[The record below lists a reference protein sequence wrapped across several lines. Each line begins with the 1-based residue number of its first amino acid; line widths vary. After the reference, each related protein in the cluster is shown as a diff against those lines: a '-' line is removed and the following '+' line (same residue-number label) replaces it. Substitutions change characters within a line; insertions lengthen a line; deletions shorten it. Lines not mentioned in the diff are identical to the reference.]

1 MKSYKLVVLFLL
13 LAGLAPAQ
21 NPEMSF
27 RYLTQKD
34 GLSSTFVN
42 CLGQDSAGF
51 IWIGTNNGLNRYDGL
66 HFKTYWSR
74 LADST
79 QLPHINITH
88 IFTQRSGALWIGTI
102 RGLAK
107 YDNQRDLFERI
118 KYDAVENGLNYQIS
132 DIQEDSNRQ
141 VFVSMG
147 NSIYRVNETN
157 HRLEVAYNVQDKNIT
172 KFLFDGEFIW
182 LATQNGDLL
191 IRIHATSG
199 EMKRIRLSD
208 ALNQTLP
215 SGLSIKSLV
224 LRKGKLWIG
233 AINGGIFSIDTHTL
247 DIQRF
252 MVNLPDADNTI
263 FLYNDRQNQ
272 LWSIDYTGLKYFD
285 DKTGVFYGY
294 YPTSLQINSIKPGV
308 SGFFQ
313 DNMNNYWVFH
323 GLGGVGARIVNKGF
337 RNFSVETPGLWHLS
351 SNNVC
356 CIGDD
361 EQGNIW
367 IGNDK
372 PGIDV
377 FIWKKGV
384 IKSLYAD
391 NKPGSLGQGSVNIIR
406 KDNEGRTWVGTYDG
420 GLQLVDNEHYT
431 FKRYVHRS
439 NDSTSIL
446 GNDVRGIAPDA
457 NGNLWLVIH
466 GKGVDKFNIK
476 SSKAEH
482 FTSENSNLSNPW
494 ANCLLYDKKGRL
506 WVATSWGLSMLP
518 KGEKRFKNYFFKD
531 ADARTVCSSNI
542 ITLRE
547 ASDGTIWTG
556 TDQGL
561 CRYVEEDNCFEN
573 FSASLINKNICGIE
587 EDNFG
592 NLWVSTLRGLS
603 RINPKDKVVFNF
615 TEDDGMALN
624 EYLPNSSF
632 KAGDGVLF
640 FGGING
646 VTYFNPANLRFNTTA
661 PKAIINQVL
670 IDNLNA
676 DSVENVTILKRNFGI
691 PSLFKVGPQHRIVS
705 ISYAG
710 ISFNNPARNK
720 YAVKL
725 EGFDNQWQLVDYK
738 TEMSYT
744 NLDPGDYVFKV
755 KVSNN
760 DGYWGSNEATVKFT
774 ILPPFYSTWGF
785 RLLGVGLI
793 AFLLWIILLIRTRQL
808 RSQRVLMAAEI
819 RQKTDELVASNQ
831 ELLAQAEYL
840 DNINKL
846 LEERQQKV
854 ESQSR
859 TLALQTEVL
868 RKNNRDLKQ
877 LNFTKDRLFS
887 IIAHDL
893 LNPFTSI
900 MGLSEV
906 FKENY
911 NDMNDKER
919 QEIASTIYL
928 SSGRLFALLQN
939 LLLWAR
945 SQTSSIKFDQTTFP
959 ILEIIKESTDY
970 LQEQM
975 QKKNQRFEL
984 VCDPVMCVYADV
996 DMVKTVIRNL
1006 VNNAVKFTNDGGHI
1020 KIEVTKDDRFAYVVV
1035 SDNGQ
1040 GMDLA
1045 KVTTLFDASNVHST
1059 VGTAGEQGTGL
1070 GLLLCKEFVERNKG
1084 EIVVTSQKG
1093 KGSAFKFSLPLTA
1106 W

>member
-1 MKSYKLVVLFLL
+1 MLL
-13 LAGLAPAQ
+13 LAGFASAQ
-21 NPEMSF
+21 NPELSF

-42 CLGQDSAGF
+42 CIGQDSTGF

-88 IFTQRSGALWIGTI
+88 IFTQRSGKLWIGTM
-102 RGLAK
+102 RGLAL
-107 YDNQRDLFERI
+107 YDSQNDSFKRI
-118 KYDAVENGLNYQIS
+118 KFDGVENGLNYQIS
-132 DIQEDSNRQ
+132 DIQEDEGGR
-141 VFVSMG
+141 VFVSLG
-147 NSIYRVNETN
+147 NTIYRVNEKTD
-157 HRLEVAYNVQDKNIT
+157 RLEVGYNVQDNYIA

-182 LATQNGDLL
+182 IGTQSGDLL
-191 IRIHATSG
+191 IRIHAISG

-208 ALNQTLP
+208 ALNQPLAQNFT
-215 SGLSIKSLV
+215 IKSIL
-224 LRKGKLWIG
+224 LRKGKVWIG

-252 MVNLPDADNTI
+252 PVNLPDADNTI
-263 FLYNDRQNQ
+263 CLYNDRHNQ

-285 DKTGVFYGY
+285 DKTGIFYAY
-294 YPTSLQINSIKPGV
+294 YPTSQQINAIKAGV
-308 SGFFQ
+308 SGFFH
-313 DNMNNYWVFH
+313 DNQNNYWVIH
-323 GLGGVGARIVNKGF
+323 ALGGVGVRIDNKGF
-337 RNFSVETPGLWHLS
+337 KTFMVETPGLWHLS
-351 SNNVC
+351 SNNIG

-361 EQGNIW
+361 GEGNIW
-367 IGNDK
+367 FGNDK

-377 FIWKKGV
+377 FVWKKGV
-384 IKSLYAD
+384 IKTLHAD
-391 NKPGSLGQGSVNIIR
+391 NKPGSLGKGSVSVIKN
-406 KDNEGRTWVGTYDG
+406 DNQGRAWIGTYSG
-420 GLQLVDNEHYT
+420 GLQLSDGKNFT
-431 FKRYVHRS
+431 FKQYQYHP
-439 NDSTSIL
+439 NDPTSIM
-446 GNDVRGIAPDA
+446 GNDVRGISPDTS
-457 NGNLWLVIH
+457 GNLWLVIH
-466 GKGVDKFNIK
+466 GKGIDKFNIQTGM
-476 SSKAEH
+476 AEH

-494 ANCLLYDKKGRL
+494 ANTLLYDRKGRL
-506 WVATSWGLSMLP
+506 WVATAWGLNMLP
-518 KGEKRFKNYFFKD
+518 YGEKRFKNYYFKD

-542 ITLRE
+542 LTLRE
-547 ASDGTIWTG
+547 ASDGTIWIG

-573 FSASLINKNICGIE
+573 FSESLINKNICGIE

-592 NLWVSTLRGLS
+592 NIWVSTLRGLS
-603 RINPKDKVVFNF
+603 RLNPKDRVVFNF

-624 EYLPNSSF
+624 EYLPNSSL

-646 VTYFNPANLRFNTTA
+646 VTYFNPAKLRFNTTA

-670 IDNLNA
+670 VDNQIA
-676 DSVENVTILKRNFGI
+676 DSVDNVEIVQRSLGI
-691 PSLFKVGPQHRIVS
+691 PSFLKIGHQHRIVS

-710 ISFNNPARNK
+710 ISFNNPIRNK

-725 EGFDNQWQLVDYK
+725 EGFDNQWQLVDHK

-760 DGYWGSNEATVKFT
+760 DGYWGTKEAMVKFT
-774 ILPPFYSTWGF
+774 VLPPFYSTWGF

-793 AFLLWIILLIRTRQL
+793 AFLLWIILWIRTRQL

-859 TLALQTEVL
+859 TLAVQTEVL

-911 NDMNDKER
+911 SDMNDKER
-919 QEIASTIYL
+919 QEIASTIYV

-945 SQTSSIKFDQTTFP
+945 SQTSSIKFDQTSFP

-975 QKKNQRFEL
+975 QMKNQRFK
-984 VCDPVMCVYADV
+984 VACDPVLCVYADV

-1006 VNNAVKFTNDGGHI
+1006 VNNAVKFTNADGCI
-1020 KIEVTKDDRFAYVVV
+1020 RIEVTKDHQFAYVAVV
-1035 SDNGQ
+1035 DNGQ
-1040 GMDLA
+1040 GMDRA
-1045 KVTTLFDASNVHST
+1045 TVAALFDVANIRST
-1059 VGTAGEQGTGL
+1059 AGTAGEQGTGL

-1084 EIVVTSQKG
+1084 EISVFSQKG
-1093 KGSAFKFSLPLTA
+1093 KGSTFKFSLPLTA